1 MVFST
6 YYFDS
11 RRTSK
16 RKDTHMEIFVGLSIA
31 TIIWFVV
38 GWVENNIRIKDNPI
52 ERATGVAMLFL
63 AIYFIF

>member
-1 MVFST
+1 M
-6 YYFDS
+6 D
-11 RRTSK
+11 
-16 RKDTHMEIFVGLSIA
+16 IFAGLSMA